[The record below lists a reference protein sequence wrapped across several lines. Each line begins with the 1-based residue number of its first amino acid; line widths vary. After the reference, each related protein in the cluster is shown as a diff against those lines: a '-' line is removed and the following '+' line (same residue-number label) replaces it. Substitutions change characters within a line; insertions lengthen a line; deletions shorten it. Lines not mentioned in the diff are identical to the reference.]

1 MSLSSPSGEPPER
14 PFRQVRPMLRRER
27 GNPTPAAAHGMF
39 RRADRD
45 SPRVRAAIHV
55 PGGVGPRPVGIE
67 QRVAAAVVAAGLD
80 QPTADPLRNG
90 YGHRVAEQA
99 PTVPTG
105 PLLPQYG
112 RPTVRESLESF
123 HRLDRGR
130 HDPAR
135 RQEHGR
141 RTPNRQRRPRLQ
153 RRNRVRRQAV
163 AGSTLRPVKS
173 DGVRHVDAGRPLHRP
188 GFVGEQ
194 HVPGIAGFAGD
205 DEHAATSLSKAE
217 RTALDDAVRPPVTA
231 LLQVA
236 ENVRDGRSAS
246 QMQHEVDVLDD
257 DPPHGTAIQQV
268 EQLADDRALPT
279 LYSPFVS
286 GHGQVLARKT
296 GRDYLGVFRQI
307 VEGLGIPV
315 QPHVRPAPPKH
326 LHRMLVVLAQQER
339 TMTRTLESQLEAADS
354 GEQTC
359 NAHDRRVVES
369 PAISSPPDA
378 DRRLDPS
385 IERLHRACGV
395 YTIPAVATG
404 ILDAVGWRAEV
415 DLSAMRLLEPAA
427 GNGEF
432 VVQAAKR
439 LIESC
444 RTRGIAPTTRL
455 LRPRITAF
463 ELHPGAASEA
473 RLRIRLA
480 LRELGVHHATA
491 SRCANAWVRTA
502 DFLLSNKP
510 MSNYTQAVGNPPY
523 MRWSKIPGRLK
534 STYEKRLPRHVIRGD
549 LFLPFLDRAFELLQ
563 PEGLCGFLC
572 SDRWM
577 YMAFAQRFCQK
588 WLPWLNVLSNNRMD
602 AASVFARRVDAYPTI
617 LIASKRAT
625 PKLPPPAPVQSGWR
639 TLGEL
644 GCTIK
649 AGPALGHT
657 PAFVLE
663 PEEEDVEPE
672 LLAPWVHASEIL
684 DGSIVWRGRRVIAM
698 FAADGNIVDPRRH
711 PRLTLRLKRF
721 RPKLSNRSIVRRG
734 APWYRTIDRTRAI
747 DWRRPKLLVPELAK
761 VPRIAFD
768 LSGAVPSHGVYAIFA
783 PDDRIGNIY
792 ERLRDGGLAEA
803 LDGIAPKLKGNY
815 TRCYKRFLSRI
826 CVQL

>member
-1 MSLSSPSGEPPER
+1 
-14 PFRQVRPMLRRER
+14 
-27 GNPTPAAAHGMF
+27 MF

-67 QRVAAAVVAAGLD
+67 RRVAVAVVAAGLV

-123 HRLDRGR
+123 HRLDRRR

-153 RRNRVRRQAV
+153 RRNRIRRQAV
-163 AGSTLRPVKS
+163 AGPTLRPVKS
-173 DGVRHVDAGRPLHRP
+173 DGERHVDAGRPLRRP
-188 GFVGEQ
+188 GVVGEQ

-205 DEHAATSLSKAE
+205 DEHAAAALSKAE

-236 ENVRDGRSAS
+236 ENVRDGRSAP
-246 QMQHEVDVLDD
+246 QLQHEVDVLDD
-257 DPPHGTAIQQV
+257 DPPHRTAIQQV
-268 EQLADDRALPT
+268 EQPADDRALPT
-279 LYSPFVS
+279 LYSPFVA

-326 LHRMLVVLAQQER
+326 LRRVLVVLAQQER

-359 NAHDRRVVES
+359 NTHDRRVVS
-369 PAISSPPDA
+369 PSIASSPDA

-395 YTIPAVATG
+395 YTIPAVANG
-404 ILDAVGWRAEV
+404 ILDAVGWRADV

-432 VVQAAKR
+432 VIQAAKR
-439 LIESC
+439 LIASC
-444 RTRGIAPTTRL
+444 RARGIKPTTRL

-473 RLRIRLA
+473 RSRIRDA
-480 LRELGVHHATA
+480 LRELDVHHSTT
-491 SRCANAWVRTA
+491 SRCADAWVRTA
-502 DFLLSNKP
+502 DFLLSEKP
-510 MSNYTQAVGNPPY
+510 PSNYTQVVGNPPY
-523 MRWSKIPGRLK
+523 MRWSKIPVRLK
-534 STYEKRLPRHVIRGD
+534 STYEKQLPRHANRGD
-549 LFLPFLDRAFELLQ
+549 LFLPFLDRAFDLLQ
-563 PEGLCGFLC
+563 PSGRCGFLC

-577 YMAFAQRFCQK
+577 YMAFAQRFRRT
-588 WLPWLNVLSNNRMD
+588 WLPWIDILSNDQVD
-602 AASVFARRVDAYPTI
+602 APTVFDRRVDAYPTI
-617 LIASKRAT
+617 LIVSKRT
-625 PKLPPPAPVQSGWR
+625 MRRPPPAPVRSAWR
-639 TLGEL
+639 TLDEL
-644 GCTIK
+644 QCTIK

-657 PAFVLE
+657 PAFVLDPDE
-663 PEEEDVEPE
+663 DDVEPE
-672 LLAPWVHASEIL
+672 LLAPWIHGSEVR
-684 DGSIVWRGRRVIAM
+684 DGSIAWKGRKVIAM
-698 FAADGNIVDPRRH
+698 FADDGNLVNPQRY
-711 PRLTLRLKRF
+711 PRLARRLKMF
-721 RPKLSNRSIVRRG
+721 RYALANRSIVHKG
-734 APWYRTIDRTRAI
+734 APWYRTIDRIRTA
-747 DWRRPKLLVPELAK
+747 DWSNPKLLVPELAK
-761 VPRIAFD
+761 APRIAID
-768 LSGAVPSHGVYAIFA
+768 KSGAVPSHGVYAIFA
-783 PDDRIGNIY
+783 PSNRLDEIY
-792 ERLRDGGLAEA
+792 EHLCDGGLAQA
-803 LDGIAPKLKGNY
+803 LDGIVPRLKGNY
-815 TRCYKRFLSRI
+815 VRCYKQFLSKIRI
-826 CVQL
+826 KL